1 VKKLK
6 MLSMLEMIFNP
17 VGFAEEN
24 FIFGAFAGLRGT
36 GDWATDERPK
46 NFRETILWRQPNG
59 QAPITGLLSKMSEE
73 KVDDAEFNW
82 WEEELVAV
90 RLTLNGAMPTTSTT
104 VVVVT
109 AGALLLV
116 PGDVL
121 LLENAAADLA
131 ASPFEIV
138 RVNGVASDTTFDVI
152 RAQAGTSAAALI
164 NGAGL
169 TRIGTVFAE
178 GTSSP
183 NVSSRNPTKLTN
195 YCQIFKTAYEITRTA
210 SKTRLRTGD
219 PVKNDKKRKMFDHSV
234 NNEFAFLFGKPFE
247 LPTGGSN
254 NKPLRFTGGIRHF
267 ITTNRTVFTTTP
279 TETTFLNA
287 VQPVF
292 DFDGGGGSERIMFC
306 GNGALTSL
314 NKLAKAGMQVRV
326 DEVVKVYGM
335 DLQRWIVP
343 QGTFLMRSHPL
354 LNTHTRY
361 TNSIFV
367 MDPTAMKYR
376 YVDDTTF
383 QDNIQLPDADSKK
396 GQWLGECGLEFR
408 HERTM
413 AYLGNFVV

>member
-1 VKKLK
+1 
-6 MLSMLEMIFNP
+6 M
-17 VGFAEEN
+17 
-24 FIFGAFAGLRGT
+24 AFAGLRGT

-73 KVDDAEFNW
+73 KVDDPEFNW

-90 RLTLNGAMPTTSTT
+90 RLILNGAMPTTTTT
-104 VVVVT
+104 VVVVS
-109 AGALLLV
+109 ANALMLV

-169 TRIGTVFAE
+169 TRIGTVFGE
-178 GTSSP
+178 GTTSP
-183 NVSSRNPTKLTN
+183 NVSNRNPTKLTN

-210 SKTRLRTGD
+210 AKTRTRTGD

-234 NNEFAFLFGKPFE
+234 NMEFAFLFSKPFE

-254 NKPLRFTGGIRHF
+254 GKPLRFTGGIRHF

-287 VQPVF
+287 ISPVF
-292 DFDGGGGSERIMFC
+292 DFDGGGGNERILFA
-306 GNGALTSL
+306 GNVALTSL
-314 NKLAKAGMQVRV
+314 NKLAKAGMQVRT
-326 DEVVKVYGM
+326 DDVVRLYGM
-335 DLQRWIVP
+335 DLQRWIIP
-343 QGTFLMRSHPL
+343 QGSFLMRSHPL
-354 LNTHTRY
+354 MNTHARY

-383 QDNIQLPDADSKK
+383 QDNIQANDQDGKK

>member
-1 VKKLK
+1 
-6 MLSMLEMIFNP
+6 M
-17 VGFAEEN
+17 
-24 FIFGAFAGLRGT
+24 AFAGLRGT

-59 QAPITGLLSKMSEE
+59 QTPITAFLSKMSEE
-73 KVDDAEFNW
+73 KVDDPEYNW
-82 WEEELVAV
+82 WEEELTAV
-90 RLTLNGAMPTTSTT
+90 RLILNGAMPTTTTT

-109 AGALLLV
+109 ANALMLV

-121 LLENAAADLA
+121 LLENASADLA
-131 ASPFEIV
+131 ASPFEIAQ
-138 RVNGVASDTTFDVI
+138 VNGVASDTTFDVI
-152 RAQAGTSAAALI
+152 RARAGTSAAALI

-178 GTSSP
+178 GTGAP
-183 NVSSRNPTKLTN
+183 NVSSRNPTKKTN
-195 YCQIFKTAYEITRTA
+195 YTQIFKKTYEITRTA
-210 SKTRLRTGD
+210 TKTATRTGD

-234 NNEFAFLFGKPFE
+234 DLEFAFVFGKPIE
-247 LPTGGSN
+247 YPTGGSN
-254 NKPLRFTGGIRHF
+254 NKPLRYTGGLRHF
-267 ITTNRTVFTTTP
+267 ITSNVTVFTTTP

-292 DFDGGGGSERIMFC
+292 DFDGGGGNERIMFC

-326 DEVVKVYGM
+326 DEVVKLYGM
-335 DLQRWIVP
+335 SLQRWIVP

-354 LNTHTRY
+354 LNTHARY

-376 YVDDTTF
+376 YIDDTTF
-383 QDNIQLPDADSKK
+383 KDNVQAPDADGKK
-396 GQWLGECGLEFR
+396 GQWLTECGLEFR